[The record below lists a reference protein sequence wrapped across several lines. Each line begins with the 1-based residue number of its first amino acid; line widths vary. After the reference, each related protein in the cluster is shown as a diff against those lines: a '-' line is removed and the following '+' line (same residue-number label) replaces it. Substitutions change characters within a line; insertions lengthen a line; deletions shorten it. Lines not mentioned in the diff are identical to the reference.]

1 MNSEELGFF
10 NRQLAGM
17 LRSGIP
23 LEGGLRKLCETMPG
37 SKLRE
42 ELLALE
48 CDLAKGTPLAEAAKQ
63 RELPEMY
70 VRMLTAGAASGDL
83 AGVLIQFADYCEQR
97 HSLARRLRGMM
108 TYPLIVLTTTLV
120 VAILLAVFFQV
131 LAASNKDIL
140 EHLQSNSLLSPNLR
154 MFALWTVPV
163 LIAVMWV
170 VFFMI
175 TFVPLV
181 RRKWQWYLP
190 GLRETCLAQLAAMMQ
205 LQLRG
210 GIPLADAL
218 KTVEL
223 LELGSPVARELEA
236 WRGHLAGGG
245 GSIPEH
251 ALRNRS
257 IPPLFRWMVRQSGDA
272 LAEGFG
278 ETAKFYAERSAYRSE
293 TFLYAALPI
302 SVLFLGGII
311 LLQFGP
317 LFSIL
322 LRMMDWLGDAGQ

>member
-1 MNSEELGFF
+1 MNAEELGFF

-48 CDLAKGTPLAEAAKQ
+48 QDLAKGMPLAEAVKK

-83 AGVLIQFADYCEQR
+83 PGVLIQFADYCEQR

-108 TYPLIVLTTTLV
+108 TYPLIVLTTTL
-120 VAILLAVFFQV
+120 AIAVLLAVFFQL
-131 LAASNKDIL
+131 LAASNQDIL
-140 EHLQSNSLLSPNLR
+140 ENLGGGAFISSGFR
-154 MFALWTVPV
+154 GYVLWTVPV
-163 LIAVMWV
+163 LIAVLW
-170 VFFMI
+170 VFFLMI

-181 RRKWQWYLP
+181 RRRWQWYLP

-223 LELGSPVARELEA
+223 LEQGSPVASELEA

-311 LLQFGP
+311 LLQFWP
-317 LFSIL
+317 IFSVLI
-322 LRMMDWLGDAGQ
+322 RMMDWLGGPD

>member
-1 MNSEELGFF
+1 MNAEELGFF

-48 CDLAKGTPLAEAAKQ
+48 QDLAKGMPLAEAVKK

-70 VRMLTAGAASGDL
+70 VRMLAAGAASGDL
-83 AGVLIQFADYCEQR
+83 PGVLIQFADYCEQR

-108 TYPLIVLTTTLV
+108 TYPLIVLTTTL
-120 VAILLAVFFQV
+120 AIAVLLAVFFQL
-131 LAASNKDIL
+131 LAASNQDIL
-140 EHLQSNSLLSPNLR
+140 ENLGGGSFISSGFR
-154 MFALWTVPV
+154 GYVLWTVPA
-163 LIAVMWV
+163 LIAVIW
-170 VFFMI
+170 VFFLMI

-181 RRKWQWYLP
+181 RRRWQWYLP

-223 LELGSPVARELEA
+223 LEQGSPVASELEA

-257 IPPLFRWMVRQSGDA
+257 IPPLFRWMVRQLGDA

-311 LLQFGP
+311 LLQFWP
-317 LFSIL
+317 IFSVLI
-322 LRMMDWLGDAGQ
+322 RMMDWLGGPD